1 MIMQISKWVKISY
14 YEYKHLCESDNDNM
28 QVLVFNHVTDRWF
41 IKIVKELKLYGC
53 DKYVESGMWDL
64 YLISFVGKEICT
76 DEVDFQ
82 EELDMID
89 DGIMDYGDE

>member
-1 MIMQISKWVKISY
+1 MYISKWVKISY
-14 YEYKHLCESDNDNM
+14 DEYKHLCESDNDVM

-41 IKIVKELKLYGC
+41 IKTIKELKIFE
-53 DKYVESGMWDL
+53 KEVMSGMWEL
-64 YLISFVGKEICT
+64 YLVSFVGKEICT